1 MGVLLKQNHT
11 VKSQIFRLLSVI
23 GAGVLGALAITGF
36 LLYRYGPTGSYQAS
50 NALLTLDVIQ
60 KLSFVNDPHKEG
72 KNASR
77 YVFNDIIWYYQ
88 DENTRQW
95 NKKNISLGQYEA
107 IYQLLSKDKSLT
119 DSIEE
124 IQSEFM
130 RAQPAALT
138 LTVKQENNPQSST
151 MVLEEIQMIPHGN
164 LYRIKLMKG
173 GPEVEDWV
181 YFEHPQIYQKVSQL
195 INRTD

>member
-23 GAGVLGALAITGF
+23 GAGVIGALAITGF

-50 NALLTLDVIQ
+50 NALLTPDVIKQ
-60 KLSFVNDPHKEG
+60 LSFVNDPHKEG

-88 DENTRQW
+88 EENTRQW
-95 NKKNISLGQYEA
+95 KKKAISLEQYEG

-119 DSIEE
+119 ESMEG
-124 IQSEFM
+124 IQGEFM
-130 RAQPAALT
+130 QVQPAALT
-138 LTVKQENNPQSST
+138 LTVKQENNPQSSM
-151 MVLEEIQMIPHGN
+151 MVLEEIQIIPYGN

-173 GPEVEDWV
+173 GPESQDWV
-181 YFEHPQIYQKVSQL
+181 YFEHPQIYQKVSKL
-195 INRTD
+195 LNRTD